1 MPLSKDE
8 IMAVKRALNKR
19 VHSYLGI
26 AQRVR
31 ADYSQ
36 KTIHDFRVASRQL
49 LAIEPLLS
57 TRSNTGYWR
66 KRSRRWLKALNWLRD
81 LQVMQSRFSSI
92 AAIDQVLSEAIEG
105 ELSRFKKVSKKI
117 SRARFR
123 RRLLSSLD
131 DYCVAL
137 EACPKRGSK
146 TIFTYWQ
153 QVSDET
159 QAQLARID
167 SSNIELLHRF
177 RVKYKAFRYLL
188 ELLVQCKFIDK
199 RQVRDVKHWQDV
211 LGAIHDL
218 QVAQNWLGRIAG
230 TSSLRDQLNQE
241 MQAMS
246 LSFQQAGSTLQLFI
260 DRIDSQVKHRL
271 QTRKPRRGSTPY
283 TH

>member
-271 QTRKPRRGSTPY
+271 QTRKPRRGSTTY